1 MNNMVQM
8 MMSNL
13 LKQAPQKMM
22 GQLEQQL
29 KRVNPQAFQEFQKAR
44 QNNDDPNEYLN
55 KIVGGFNQ
63 EQKTQWEQLM
73 GQFNQ
78 QTNK

>member
-63 EQKTQWEQLM
+63 EQKTQWDNM
-73 GQFNQ
+73 MNAFNQ
-78 QTNK
+78 KQG

>member
-29 KRVNPQAFQEFQKAR
+29 KRINPQAFQEFQKAR

-63 EQKTQWEQLM
+63 EQKTQWDNM
-73 GQFNQ
+73 MNAFNQ
-78 QTNK
+78 KQG